1 MARYIYYI
9 AFVALLIQCSTN
21 YRVMLII
28 QKAVEL
34 AKRLQKEKEEMALKA
49 KNESLET
56 YLATLD
62 PTVIYDI
69 PLILGEF

>member
-1 MARYIYYI
+1 
-9 AFVALLIQCSTN
+9 
-21 YRVMLII
+21 
-28 QKAVEL
+28 
-34 AKRLQKEKEEMALKA
+34 MALKA